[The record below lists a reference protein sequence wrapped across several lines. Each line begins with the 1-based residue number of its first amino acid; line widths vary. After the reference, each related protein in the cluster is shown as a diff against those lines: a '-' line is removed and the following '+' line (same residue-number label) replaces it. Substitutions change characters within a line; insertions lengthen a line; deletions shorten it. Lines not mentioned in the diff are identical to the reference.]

1 MQAFAPLGKSGDKWP
16 LPVRLQP
23 GKQERLRHAA
33 DLIVKT
39 QDFDRHGRARLSAR
53 RQRRTASAMSG
64 IDGKPAAP
72 HTFYSSIIS
81 EKKFKVR
88 KIFRDT

>member
-1 MQAFAPLGKSGDKWP
+1 MQAFAPLGKSGNKWP
-16 LPVRLQP
+16 LPIRLQS
-23 GKQERLRHAA
+23 GKQGRLRHST

-39 QDFDRHGRARLSAR
+39 QDFDRHGRARPSAW